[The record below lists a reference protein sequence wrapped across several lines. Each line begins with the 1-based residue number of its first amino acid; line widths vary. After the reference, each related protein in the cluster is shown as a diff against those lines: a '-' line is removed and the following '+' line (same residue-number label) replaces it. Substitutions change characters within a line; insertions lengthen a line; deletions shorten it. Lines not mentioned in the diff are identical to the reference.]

1 MHACV
6 EPSQFAIPIPDW
18 YSIWFPLR
26 LLATVWNRR
35 ETEELREA
43 LTQSLITQV
52 SGLLIPCMKKYV

>member
-35 ETEELREA
+35 ATEELREA

-52 SGLLIPCMKKYV
+52 SGLLVLFTKEFV